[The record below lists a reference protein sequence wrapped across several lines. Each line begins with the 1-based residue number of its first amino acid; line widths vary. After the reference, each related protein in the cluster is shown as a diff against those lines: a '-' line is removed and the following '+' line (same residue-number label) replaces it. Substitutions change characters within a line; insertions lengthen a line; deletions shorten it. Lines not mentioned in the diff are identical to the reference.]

1 MLHASEESELRSRES
16 TRAHGPEV
24 IKLPVP
30 QTERVKTLMQAL
42 KDRQSSREFSVKK
55 LPLHVLSNLLWTAF
69 GVNRLQTG
77 GLSEASTEEL
87 HEIDLYVAMA
97 SGLYLYDA
105 RNNVLEHVLTED
117 ERIQTS
123 LQPFVADAPVNLIY
137 VADYAR
143 MVEAEERDRI
153 LYSAADAGFISQNV
167 YLFCALEGLATV
179 VRGLIDRP
187 ALTKLMKLKPSQH
200 VILVPSV
207 GYRAGIH

>member
-1 MLHASEESELRSRES
+1 MLHASEESELHPGES
-16 TRAHGPEV
+16 ARAHRPEV

-30 QTERVKTLMQAL
+30 QTGRVKTLMQAL
-42 KDRQSSREFSVKK
+42 KDRQSSHEFSPRK
-55 LPLHVLSNLLWTAF
+55 LPLHVLSNLLWTVF
-69 GVNRLQTG
+69 GVNRLQT
-77 GLSEASTEEL
+77 SAQTQSTDEL
-87 HEIDLYVAMA
+87 HEIDVYVAMA

-105 RNNVLEHVLTED
+105 RDNVLKLVLTED
-117 ERIQTS
+117 ADIQTS

-137 VADYAR
+137 VADYSR

-179 VRGLIDRP
+179 VRGLVDRP

-200 VILVPSV
+200 VILVQSV
-207 GYRAGIH
+207 GYRGGIH